1 MNLEEA
7 IKTAIEYETRIHDL
21 YKEAVEK
28 SSDLAGRRVFEAL
41 RKDEQHHVEYLKDR
55 LDLWLEAKQLSVENL
70 ESIIPSK
77 EKITKALKRLKTRM
91 DRDDRKNEKQMLSK
105 ALKVEIETSN
115 FYKKMV
121 AEMDGP
127 AQKMF
132 ARFLE
137 IEDGHVAIVEAE
149 LDYISKTGFWFDS
162 KEFDME

>member
-7 IKTAIEYETRIHDL
+7 IKTAIEYEIRIHDL
-21 YKEAVEK
+21 YKEAFEK
-28 SSDLAGRRVFEAL
+28 ASDPAGRRVFEAL
-41 RKDEQHHVEYLKDR
+41 RKDERHHVEYLKDR
-55 LDLWLEAKQLSVENL
+55 LDRWLEAKQLSVENL
-70 ESIIPSK
+70 ESVIPSK
-77 EKITKALKRLKTRM
+77 EKITRELKGLKTRM

-105 ALKVEIETSN
+105 ALSVEVETSN

-121 AEMDGP
+121 AEMEGP

-137 IEDGHVAIVEAE
+137 IEDEHIAIVQAE

-162 KEFDME
+162 KEFNME